1 MLRNIL
7 LLLCVAPAVAAA
19 QPAGQIPREL
29 LENSD
34 AVVRS
39 DAVEVVY
46 NSPNDAVERH
56 RRCITILNQAAAGK
70 GFFVCPVDGQSTLR
84 SFRGAILDANGKVLR
99 KLKRGE
105 LSYSEYSSGL
115 ADDAGCY
122 LLEVRSPRVP
132 YTVEL
137 EYEVARNDAILSFAP
152 FIPVTSTSS
161 SLEKAD
167 YTLSMPAGTPFGYK
181 ARRIGEPEKSS
192 ANGRDIYR
200 WRIEGWKALP
210 DEEMSPDAFDLLP
223 MVLAVPY
230 DFRYART
237 QGSMRDWQSFG
248 AWLWGLLEGR
258 DRLPEE
264 LRSEVHARTDT
275 IAAPRDKV
283 RSLYDYL
290 GESTR
295 YVSIQ
300 LGIGG
305 LQPMSAEEVFRT
317 KFGDCKA
324 LTNYLRAMLAECG
337 IPSDYAIINVDR
349 PRMFRDFASASQA
362 NHAILR
368 VPLERDTLWLECTNT
383 EMPFGYIHN
392 DIAGHDA
399 ILVTPHGGQ
408 FVTLPRYADSLNR
421 MVRSVEIEISADG
434 AARGKVRERFEMTQ
448 YEWMMGF
455 RQLEPRKQ
463 RDLLLSRLRI
473 PTVTVDRISCTESRG
488 AQPSIEIVYDFSTPS
503 YVNFSGQN
511 GFVQLFPFDG
521 YGSVTARSRTRDF
534 HRETGYL
541 DIDRIRI
548 RLAEGLQIE
557 ALPRAAE
564 FANEF
569 GTCRLQVTP
578 TDDGVEMEFRTL
590 VHSGD
595 FPRGELE
602 EYRRIAEAR
611 KEAYNGHFVVKRP

>member
-1 MLRNIL
+1 MLRHIL
-7 LLLCVAPAVAAA
+7 VLLCAAPCIAAA
-19 QPAGQIPREL
+19 QPADQIPEEL
-29 LENSD
+29 MANSD
-34 AVVRS
+34 AVVRNAS
-39 DAVEVVY
+39 TEMVY
-46 NSPNDAVERH
+46 NSPNDAVER
-56 RRCITILNQAAAGK
+56 RLLRITILNQAAAEK
-70 GFFVCPVDGQSTLR
+70 GCFVCTVDRQSTLR
-84 SFRGAILDANGKVLR
+84 EFRGTLYDADGKVLR

-115 ADDAGCY
+115 ADDAGYY
-122 LLEVRSPRVP
+122 LLEVHAPRVP
-132 YTVEL
+132 YTVEF
-137 EYEVARNDAILSFAP
+137 EYEIAHTDAILSFAP
-152 FIPVTSTSS
+152 FIPVTSTST
-161 SLEKAD
+161 SLEKAV

-192 ANGRDIYR
+192 DKGRDTYR

-210 DEEMSPDAFDLLP
+210 SEAMSPDAYDLLP

-237 QGSMRDWQSFG
+237 QGSMRDWRSFG
-248 AWLWGLLEGR
+248 AWQWGLLQGR
-258 DRLPEE
+258 DLLPEE
-264 LRSEVHARTDT
+264 LRTEIHARTDS
-275 IAAPRDKV
+275 IASPRDKV
-283 RSLYDYL
+283 RALYDYL
-290 GESTR
+290 GQSTR

-337 IPSDYAIINVDR
+337 IASDYAIINLDR
-349 PRMFRDFASASQA
+349 ARMFRDFASASQA

-399 ILVTPHGGQ
+399 ILITPQGGE

-421 MVRSVEIEISADG
+421 MVRCVELELAADG
-434 AARGKVRERFEMTQ
+434 SARGHVRERFEMTQ

-455 RQLEPRKQ
+455 ARLEPRKQ
-463 RDLLLSRLRI
+463 RDFLLRRLNI
-473 PTVTVDRISCTESRG
+473 PTVSVENISCTESCED
-488 AQPSIEIVYDFSTPS
+488 QPSIEIAYDFTTPS
-503 YVNFSGQN
+503 YVSFSGQS
-511 GFVQLFPFDG
+511 GFVPLFPFDG
-521 YGSVTARSRTRDF
+521 YSLVTARTRTRDF

-548 RLAEGLQIE
+548 RLADGVRIE
-557 ALPRAAE
+557 ALPRPAD
-564 FANEF
+564 FANDF
-569 GTCRLQVTP
+569 GTSRLQIVQ
-578 TDDGVEMEFRTL
+578 TDDGIEMEYRTL
-590 VHSGD
+590 SRSGD
-595 FPRGELE
+595 FPREELE
-602 EYRRIAEAR
+602 QYRRIAEAR
-611 KEAYNGHFVVKRP
+611 KEAYNGHFVVKRQ

>member
-7 LLLCVAPAVAAA
+7 LLCIAPAVAAA
-19 QPAGQIPREL
+19 QPADRIPREL

-34 AVVRS
+34 AVVRNAS
-39 DAVEVVY
+39 VEVIY
-46 NSPNDAVERH
+46 NSPDNAVERY
-56 RRCITILNQAAAGK
+56 RLCITILNQSAASK
-70 GFFVCPVDGQSTLR
+70 GFFGCPVDRQSTLR
-84 SFRGAILDANGKVLR
+84 SFRGSVSDADGKIRR

-105 LSYSEYSSGL
+105 LSYSEYTSGL
-115 ADDAGCY
+115 ADDAGY
-122 LLEVRSPRVP
+122 YRLEVRSPKVP

-137 EYEVARNDAILSFAP
+137 EYEVARNDAILSFAS
-152 FIPVTSTSS
+152 FFPVTSTSS

-167 YTLSMPAGTPFGYK
+167 YTLSMPAGTPFAYK
-181 ARRIGEPEKSS
+181 ARRIGAPEKSS
-192 ANGRDIYR
+192 ADGRDIYR

-210 DEEMSPDAFDLLP
+210 NEEMSPDAFDLLP
-223 MVLAVPY
+223 MVLAVPC
-230 DFRYART
+230 DFRYAGT
-237 QGSMRDWQSFG
+237 QGSMRDWRSFG
-248 AWLWGLLEGR
+248 AWQWGLLVGR

-275 IAAPRDKV
+275 LGSPRDKV
-283 RSLYDYL
+283 RALYDYL

-324 LTNYLRAMLAECG
+324 LSNYLRAMLAECG
-337 IPSDYAIINVDR
+337 IPSDYTIININR
-349 PRMFRDFASASQA
+349 ARMFRDFASAGQA

-399 ILVTPHGGQ
+399 ILITPRGGE

-421 MVRSVEIEISADG
+421 MVRSVEIEIAADG
-434 AARGKVRERFEMTQ
+434 SARGQVRERFEMTQ

-455 RQLEPRKQ
+455 PRLEPRQQ

-473 PTVTVDRISCTESRG
+473 PTVTIEGISCTESRE

-503 YVNFSGQN
+503 YVSFSGQN

-541 DIDRIRI
+541 DIDRIRV

-569 GTCRLQVTP
+569 GTSRLQVTP

-590 VHSGD
+590 VRSGD
-595 FPRGELE
+595 FPREELE

-611 KEAYNGHFVVKRP
+611 KDAYNGHFVVKRP